1 MTGEMSL
8 ELGAGL
14 RAMATLDCTDRDTR
28 EEALWIARAKAGE
41 DAAYRWLLD
50 RYLARVVRLAA
61 HVLRRDSEAEDV
73 AQEAFLMAF
82 RRLPSFRGTG
92 RFSAWLFQITIRL
105 CLDRRRHRHAAA
117 GRRAARFAHP
127 SDAGGPGPARIG
139 RAGV

>member
-50 RYLARVVRLAA
+50 RYRARVVRLAA

-73 AQEAFLMAF
+73 AQEAFLITDMVASK
-82 RRLPSFRGTG
+82 RVRSIQWQGTQECCRGHRIKAYGGACSFCRKRTG
-92 RFSAWLFQITIRL
+92 YPR
-105 CLDRRRHRHAAA
+105 
-117 GRRAARFAHP
+117 
-127 SDAGGPGPARIG
+127 
-139 RAGV
+139 